1 MRAAS
6 RLTSRSCRCCCSGVV
21 APACAPLVATA
32 VASSTLRGSLL
43 VPVRHFAR
51 ASTVQGRV
59 ESPPG
64 GFVTADVKIDMNASF
79 GGAFARGVFAEREIG
94 YGREIMN
101 LPAYSMYISESD
113 GQQLREQVLV
123 MTKEIF
129 GKVVHGTPQEQ
140 QYVKA
145 RILSLMSG
153 GFSYFTRERDVF
165 DFAEE
170 VRAPG
175 AEGAFRNGS
184 NCLMSGEFSSYDLQ
198 KLPLIVE
205 FNRFEVDYRGR
216 RGICLFPEVS
226 YLNHSCEP
234 NVELTITYNS
244 VKSNFYLSAR
254 AVRPIR
260 EGEEL
265 FINYMPGNTL
275 PLSRLALAMKKRW
288 GFECSCVRCKSRAV
302 GAVTVVFVVLLIPII
317 VYIRR
322 FIVERTKEKHRSL

>member
-1 MRAAS
+1 MRVPS
-6 RLTSRSCRCCCSGVV
+6 K
-21 APACAPLVATA
+21 VATGSLRCWSAPTAA
-32 VASSTLRGSLL
+32 VRVPLSTVISSSHHSSLL
-43 VPVRHFAR
+43 VSARGFAR
-51 ASTVQGRV
+51 VSTVQGRIEV
-59 ESPPG
+59 PPG
-64 GFVTADVKIDMNASF
+64 GFVTTDVKIDMNASF
-79 GGAFARGVFAEREIG
+79 GGAFARGVFAEREIS

-101 LPAYSMYISESD
+101 IPAYCMYIGESD
-113 GQQLREQVLV
+113 QQPLREQVLI

-129 GKVVHGTPQEQ
+129 SKVVHGTPQDQ
-140 QYVKA
+140 QYVKH

-184 NCLMSGEFSSYDLQ
+184 SCLMSGEFSSYDLQ
-198 KLPLIVE
+198 KLPLIIE

-216 RGICLFPEVS
+216 RGICLFPEAS

-234 NVELTITYNS
+234 NVELSITYNAL
-244 VKSNFYLSAR
+244 KSNFFLSAR

-265 FINYMPGNTL
+265 FINYMPGNNL

-288 GFECSCVRCKSRAV
+288 GFECSCVKCKSRAV
-302 GAVTVVFVVLLIPII
+302 GAVTVVFVVLLIP
-317 VYIRR
+317 VMMYIRR

>member
-1 MRAAS
+1 MRS
-6 RLTSRSCRCCCSGVV
+6 SPRLAVRIVR
-21 APACAPLVATA
+21 CAPLLTRAA
-32 VASSTLRGSLL
+32 VRAPLHSAASFCAPLHVSR
-43 VPVRHFAR
+43 RNFAKV
-51 ASTVQGRV
+51 SSIHGKIDP
-59 ESPPG
+59 PPG
-64 GFVTADVKIDMNASF
+64 GFVTDDLKVDMNASI
-79 GGAFARGVFAEREIG
+79 GGAFARGVFAAREIG
-94 YGREIMN
+94 YGREVMN
-101 LPAYSMYISESD
+101 LPAYCMYISE
-113 GQQLREQVLV
+113 GEKQPLREQVLIL
-123 MTKEIF
+123 TKDIF
-129 GKVVHGTPQEQ
+129 SKVVLGSPADQE
-140 QYVKA
+140 YVKH

-170 VRAPG
+170 VRAAG
-175 AEGAFRNGS
+175 TEGAIRNGS
-184 NCLMSGEFSSYDLQ
+184 NCLLGGQFSSYDLQ
-198 KLPLIVE
+198 RLPLIVE

-216 RGICLFPEVS
+216 RGICLFPEAS

-234 NVELTITYNS
+234 NVELSITYNS
-244 VKSNFYLSAR
+244 AKNNFYLSAR

-265 FINYMPGNTL
+265 FINYMPGNNL

-288 GFECSCVRCKSRAV
+288 GFECSCVKCKSRAV

>member
-1 MRAAS
+1 MRAAF
-6 RLTSRSCRCCCSGVV
+6 RLAAQSFRLCP
-21 APACAPLVATA
+21 APG
-32 VASSTLRGSLL
+32 VASSLSLSTVASSAFRGSLL
-43 VPVRHFAR
+43 VTARSFAKV
-51 ASTVQGRV
+51 SSVQGKIEV
-59 ESPPG
+59 PPG
-64 GFVTADVKIDMNASF
+64 GFVTADVRIDMNASF
-79 GGAFARGVFAEREIG
+79 GGSFARGVFAEREIG
-94 YGREIMN
+94 YGREVMN
-101 LPAYSMYISESD
+101 LPAYCMYISEND
-113 GQQLREQVLV
+113 RQPLREQVLI

-129 GKVVHGTPQEQ
+129 SKVVYGTPQEQ
-140 QYVKA
+140 QYVKH

-175 AEGAFRNGS
+175 ADGAFRNGCS
-184 NCLMSGEFSSYDLQ
+184 CLMSGEFSSYDLQ

-216 RGICLFPEVS
+216 RGICLFPEAS

-234 NVELTITYNS
+234 NVELSITYNS
-244 VKSNFYLSAR
+244 IKNNFFLSAR
-254 AVRPIR
+254 AVRPIL

-265 FINYMPGNTL
+265 FINYMPGNNL

-288 GFECSCVRCKSRAV
+288 GFECSCVKCKSRAV
-302 GAVTVVFVVLLIPII
+302 GAVTIVFVVLLIPII

>member
-1 MRAAS
+1 
-6 RLTSRSCRCCCSGVV
+6 
-21 APACAPLVATA
+21 
-32 VASSTLRGSLL
+32 
-43 VPVRHFAR
+43 
-51 ASTVQGRV
+51 
-59 ESPPG
+59 
-64 GFVTADVKIDMNASF
+64 MNTSF
-79 GGAFARGVFAEREIG
+79 GGAFARGIFAEREIG
-94 YGREIMN
+94 YGREVMN
-101 LPAYSMYISESD
+101 LPAYCMHICEHD
-113 GQQLREQVLV
+113 LQPLREQVLI

-129 GKVVHGTPQEQ
+129 SKVVYGTPQDQ
-140 QYVKA
+140 QYVKH

-165 DFAEE
+165 DFADE

-175 AEGAFRNGS
+175 PDGAFRNGS
-184 NCLMSGEFSSYDLQ
+184 NCLMRGEFSSYDLQ

-216 RGICLFPEVS
+216 RGICLFPEAS

-234 NVELTITYNS
+234 NVELSITYNS
-244 VKSNFYLSAR
+244 IKNNFFLSAR

-265 FINYMPGNTL
+265 FINYMPGNNL

-288 GFECSCVRCKSRAV
+288 GFECSCVKCKSRAV
-302 GAVTVVFVVLLIPII
+302 GAVTVVFVVLLIPIM

>member
-1 MRAAS
+1 MCATSLLAAPPLRPCPS
-6 RLTSRSCRCCCSGVV
+6 SALGFRRPLCTVVSSCF
-21 APACAPLVATA
+21 
-32 VASSTLRGSLL
+32 RGSLL
-43 VPVRHFAR
+43 VPARSFAKV
-51 ASTVQGRV
+51 STVQGKIEV
-59 ESPPG
+59 PPG
-64 GFVTADVKIDMNASF
+64 GFVTEDVKIDMNTSF

-101 LPAYSMYISESD
+101 LPAYCMYIGEND
-113 GQQLREQVLV
+113 RQPLREQVLI

-129 GKVVHGTPQEQ
+129 SKVVCGTPQDQ
-140 QYVKA
+140 QYVKH

-175 AEGAFRNGS
+175 ADGAFRNGS

-205 FNRFEVDYRGR
+205 FNRFDVDYRGR
-216 RGICLFPEVS
+216 RGICLFPEAS

-234 NVELTITYNS
+234 NVELSITYNS
-244 VKSNFYLSAR
+244 VKSTFFLSAR

-265 FINYMPGNTL
+265 FINYMPGNNL

-288 GFECSCVRCKSRAV
+288 GFECSCVKCKSRAV

-317 VYIRR
+317 VYIRC

>member
-1 MRAAS
+1 MKPAARAPLFTAVS
-6 RLTSRSCRCCCSGVV
+6 F
-21 APACAPLVATA
+21 CAPLHTA
-32 VASSTLRGSLL
+32 KRSFAKVSSIHGKI
-43 VPVRHFAR
+43 
-51 ASTVQGRV
+51 

-64 GFVTADVKIDMNASF
+64 GFVTEDIKIDMNASH
-79 GGAFARGVFAEREIG
+79 GGAFARGVFAGREIG

-101 LPAYSMYISESD
+101 IPAYCMYISENER
-113 GQQLREQVLV
+113 QPLREQVLIL
-123 MTKEIF
+123 TKEIF
-129 GKVVHGTPQEQ
+129 TKVVCGTAAEQE
-140 QYVKA
+140 YVKH

-175 AEGAFRNGS
+175 AQGAIINGS
-184 NCLMSGEFSSYDLQ
+184 NCLLSGQFSSYDLQ
-198 KLPLIVE
+198 KLPLIIE

-216 RGICLFPEVS
+216 RGICLFPEAS

-234 NVELTITYNS
+234 NVELAITYNS
-244 VKSNFYLSAR
+244 AKNNFYLSAR

-265 FINYMPGNTL
+265 FINYMPGNNL

-288 GFECSCVRCKSRAV
+288 GFECSCVKCKSRAV
-302 GAVTVVFVVLLIPII
+302 GAVTVIFVALLIPII

>member
-1 MRAAS
+1 MHTSPRLAARLVRFTPVLTRATVRLPVYSAAS
-6 RLTSRSCRCCCSGVV
+6 LGT
-21 APACAPLVATA
+21 PLYIAKRGFAKV
-32 VASSTLRGSLL
+32 SSI
-43 VPVRHFAR
+43 
-51 ASTVQGRV
+51 QGKI

-64 GFVTADVKIDMNASF
+64 GFVTDDVKIDMNASL
-79 GGAFARGVFAEREIG
+79 GGAFARGVYATREIG
-94 YGREIMN
+94 YGREVMN
-101 LPAYSMYISESD
+101 LPAYCMYISENERQS
-113 GQQLREQVLV
+113 LREQVLIL
-123 MTKEIF
+123 TKEIF
-129 GKVVHGTPQEQ
+129 SKVVYGTAADQE
-140 QYVKA
+140 YVKH

-175 AEGAFRNGS
+175 PDGAIRNGS
-184 NCLMSGEFSSYDLQ
+184 NCLLSGQFSSYDLQ

-216 RGICLFPEVS
+216 RGICLFPEAS
-226 YLNHSCEP
+226 YLNHSCEA
-234 NVELTITYNS
+234 NIELSITYNS
-244 VKSNFYLSAR
+244 TKSNFYLSAR

-265 FINYMPGNTL
+265 LINYMPGNNL

-288 GFECSCVRCKSRAV
+288 GFECSCVKCKSRAV
-302 GAVTVVFVVLLIPII
+302 GAITVIFVALLIPII
-317 VYIRR
+317 VYIRC

>member
-1 MRAAS
+1 MRFSQRLAA
-6 RLTSRSCRCCCSGVV
+6 RLVCYAPSVIR
-21 APACAPLVATA
+21 APARSPFYSAACFCAPLHVAKRSFA
-32 VASSTLRGSLL
+32 KVSTIHGKI
-43 VPVRHFAR
+43 A
-51 ASTVQGRV
+51 
-59 ESPPG
+59 SPPG
-64 GFVTADVKIDMNASF
+64 GFVTDDVKIDMNAIL
-79 GGAFARGVFAEREIG
+79 GGAFARGVFATREIG

-101 LPAYSMYISESD
+101 LPAYCMYISENEM
-113 GQQLREQVLV
+113 QPLREQVLIL
-123 MTKEIF
+123 TREIF
-129 GKVVHGTPQEQ
+129 SKVVYGTPADQE
-140 QYVKA
+140 YVKH

-175 AEGAFRNGS
+175 AKGAICNGS
-184 NCLMSGEFSSYDLQ
+184 NCLMSGQFSSYDLQ

-205 FNRFEVDYRGR
+205 FNRFEVEYRGR
-216 RGICLFPEVS
+216 RGICLFPEAS

-234 NVELTITYNS
+234 NVELSITYNS
-244 VKSNFYLSAR
+244 VKNIFYLSAR

-265 FINYMPGNTL
+265 FINYMPGNNL
-275 PLSRLALAMKKRW
+275 PLSRLALAMKRRW

>member
-1 MRAAS
+1 MRLVRFTPLFTRAAV
-6 RLTSRSCRCCCSGVV
+6 R
-21 APACAPLVATA
+21 APLYAA
-32 VASSTLRGSLL
+32 ASVCTPLHVSRRT
-43 VPVRHFAR
+43 FAKV
-51 ASTVQGRV
+51 SSIHGRI

-64 GFVTADVKIDMNASF
+64 GFVTDDVKIDMNASL
-79 GGAFARGVFAEREIG
+79 GGAYARGVFATREIG
-94 YGREIMN
+94 YGREVMN
-101 LPAYSMYISESD
+101 LPAYCMYISENDRQS
-113 GQQLREQVLV
+113 LREQVLIL
-123 MTKEIF
+123 TKEIF
-129 GKVVHGTPQEQ
+129 SKVVCGSEADQE
-140 QYVKA
+140 YVKH

-175 AEGAFRNGS
+175 SAGAFRNGS
-184 NCLMSGEFSSYDLQ
+184 NCLLSGQFSSYDLQ

-216 RGICLFPEVS
+216 RGICLFPEAS

-244 VKSNFYLSAR
+244 AKNNFYLSAR

-265 FINYMPGNTL
+265 YINYMPGNNL

-288 GFECSCVRCKSRAV
+288 GFECSCVKCKSRAV

-322 FIVERTKEKHRSL
+322 FIVERTQEKHRSL

>member
-1 MRAAS
+1 MRAAVRAVS
-6 RLTSRSCRCCCSGVV
+6 TRAVRCCPVAAASLARG
-21 APACAPLVATA
+21 APAASASPLF
-32 VASSTLRGSLL
+32 SSLL
-43 VPVRHFAR
+43 VPVRTFAKV
-51 ASTVQGRV
+51 SSVQGRIDA
-59 ESPPG
+59 PPG
-64 GFVTADVKIDMNASF
+64 GFVTTDIRIDMNSSF
-79 GGAFARGVFAEREIG
+79 GGAYARGVYANGEIG

-101 LPAYSMYISESD
+101 LPAFAMYIGENERQS
-113 GQQLREQVLV
+113 LREQVLL
-123 MTKEIF
+123 MTKDIF
-129 GKVVHGTPQEQ
+129 AKVVYGTPQEQ
-140 QYVKA
+140 HYVKF
-145 RILSLMSG
+145 RVLSLMSG

-175 AEGAFRNGS
+175 ADGAFRNGS
-184 NCLMSGEFSSYDLQ
+184 NCLLSGEFSSYDLQ

-216 RGICLFPEVS
+216 RGLCLFPEAS

-234 NVELTITYNS
+234 NVELSITYNS
-244 VKSNFYLSAR
+244 VKNNFFLSAR

-265 FINYMPGNTL
+265 FINYMPGNNL

-302 GAVTVVFVVLLIPII
+302 GAITVVFVVLLIPII

>member
-1 MRAAS
+1 MHTSPRLAA
-6 RLTSRSCRCCCSGVV
+6 RLVRSSPLLCR
-21 APACAPLVATA
+21 T
-32 VASSTLRGSLL
+32 
-43 VPVRHFAR
+43 FAR
-51 ASTVQGRV
+51 AHVPKPAAFSAPLCVPRRSFAKVSTIHGRIDA
-59 ESPPG
+59 PPG
-64 GFVTADVKIDMNASF
+64 GFVTDDVKIDMNASF
-79 GGAFARGVFAEREIG
+79 GGAFARGVFAVREIG
-94 YGREIMN
+94 YGRELMN
-101 LPAYSMYISESD
+101 LPAYCMYISENETQS
-113 GQQLREQVLV
+113 LREQVLIL
-123 MTKEIF
+123 TKEIF
-129 GKVVHGTPQEQ
+129 SKVVCGSAEDQE
-140 QYVKA
+140 YVKH

-175 AEGAFRNGS
+175 SDGAIRNGS
-184 NCLMSGEFSSYDLQ
+184 NCLMSGQFSSYDLQ

-216 RGICLFPEVS
+216 RGICLFPEAS

-234 NVELTITYNS
+234 NVELAITYNS
-244 VKSNFYLSAR
+244 AKNNFFLSAR

-265 FINYMPGNTL
+265 FINYMPGNNL

-302 GAVTVVFVVLLIPII
+302 GAVTVVFVVLLVPII

-322 FIVERTKEKHRSL
+322 FIVDRTKEKHRSL